1 MKKIILRNREENYR
15 GYYLVLGFI
24 LIPATRTYESK
35 TVIKDIFKIY

>member
-24 LIPATRTYESK
+24 LIPANK
-35 TVIKDIFKIY
+35 NL